1 MRSPIPRYTP
11 ELTEGMLEMI
21 RRRRLRTRDQ
31 ALADTA
37 SDFTARG
44 GTGSSTEAMTRALI
58 RSEADQGV
66 ADSELE
72 FLLGAADRSAEDR
85 RFATSTGL
93 DLLRTRAGYL
103 DSALGRQFNR
113 GTNLD
118 QFNQNRLDRN
128 LRRNITV
135 YGYDREAE
143 EAELQ
148 RQFEEEQAQKYM
160 AYLEQIR
167 SAERRR
173 ARRSGTARAVGAVVG
188 GGTGAY
194 FGGTEGARVGSGVG
208 SELGFLF
215 A

>member
-1 MRSPIPRYTP
+1 
-11 ELTEGMLEMI
+11 
-21 RRRRLRTRDQ
+21 
-31 ALADTA
+31 
-37 SDFTARG
+37 
-44 GTGSSTEAMTRALI
+44 MTRALI